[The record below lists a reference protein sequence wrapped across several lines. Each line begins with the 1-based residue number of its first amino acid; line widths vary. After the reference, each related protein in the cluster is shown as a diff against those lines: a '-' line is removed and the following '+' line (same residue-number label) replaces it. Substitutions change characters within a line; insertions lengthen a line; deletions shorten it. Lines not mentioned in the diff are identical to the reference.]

1 MDNKELLQRIEVN
14 PRIMAGK
21 PIIKGTR
28 LTVQYIVSLLGQGE
42 SEEDILREYQG
53 LSVDDIR
60 ACLLYASE
68 VLDGTSFM
76 PVDEAV

>member
-42 SEEDILREYQG
+42 SEEEILREYQG
-53 LSVDDIR
+53 LSIDDIR